1 MEEVDVAV
9 LFPVVQPQ
17 WTTAGW
23 TVRETG
29 LDRARPKRRATQRVT
44 IAMGESLMAAVVNE
58 FGRDG
63 RRSGILWVEE
73 G

>member
-17 WTTAGW
+17 STTAGW
-23 TVRETG
+23 TVRET
-29 LDRARPKRRATQRVT
+29 TQRVT

-58 FGRDG
+58 FGREG